1 MYHTYLFFIFYR
13 DSARSANKLLCFTR
27 SSPLI
32 HIIPVQF
39 PDNIQGD
46 TSIKT
51 LFFEETEKL
60 MIYKLSSLHSQN
72 LVQDV
77 LNDFVS
83 SDTAELFVLLA
94 NMQETSKK
102 IINHIRIMIEE
113 AELEASDRVK
123 VFALLIHFSPTQFF
137 QHCYPAL
144 FLKGWDHC
152 YLDTIGQNTSA
163 NEEVDIQDWFLKC
176 CCPSHKSP
184 SDEPDA
190 LLQALEQLLPQAV
203 PILFARLNFGNKSDG
218 SFNSNMK
225 ASERIEALRKILLDR
240 GLGKILCEK
249 FHAYWKPNKMAE
261 YLERA
266 ASFSKQRE
274 STLNITDFIQTE
286 FKALF
291 FDFCV
296 IMLTQANHNFNLD
309 IIYAEDCP
317 DHFSQLFLDVFKTSS
332 TPKLRDL
339 NLESNNL
346 AKPHTPFHSP
356 RFPFFSDICDFM
368 EKVVEFCRNIANLQ
382 VDVFDLD
389 PSFDEDDHPVSMDIE
404 TRLVTAVTLQ
414 LQSQQNVSFFY
425 LLDTNFLSWIRLWL
439 SLDTIGAIL
448 DRLKDLLK

>member
-1 MYHTYLFFIFYR
+1 MYVSCQYYYLLFIIFYR
-13 DSARSANKLLCFTR
+13 DSVRSANKLLCFTR

-32 HIIPVQF
+32 HIIPCQF
-39 PDNIQGD
+39 PNAIQSD
-46 TSIKT
+46 TTIKS

-60 MIYKLSSLHSQN
+60 IIYKLTPLHSQN

-113 AELEASDRVK
+113 AELEAPDRVK
-123 VFALLIHFSPTQFF
+123 VFVILIHFSPTQFF

-152 YLDTIGQNTSA
+152 YLDTIGQNA
-163 NEEVDIQDWFLKC
+163 GVNEEVDTQDWFFKC

-190 LLQALEQLLPQAV
+190 LLHLLEQLLPQAV
-203 PILFARLNFGNKSDG
+203 PILLARLNFGSKSDG

-249 FHAYWKPNKMAE
+249 FHVYWKPNKMAE

-291 FDFCV
+291 FDFCAV
-296 IMLTQANHNFNLD
+296 MLTQANHNFNLD

-317 DHFSQLFLDVFKTSS
+317 DHFRQLFLDIFEASL
-332 TPKLRDL
+332 TPMLRDL
-339 NLESNNL
+339 NLKSNNL

-356 RFPFFSDICDFM
+356 RFPFFSNICDFM
-368 EKVVEFCRNIANLQ
+368 EKVVEFCKNIANLQ
-382 VDVFDLD
+382 VNILDLD
-389 PSFDEDDHPVSMDIE
+389 PSFNEHDHSVSVDIE

-414 LQSQQNVSFFY
+414 LQAQQNVS
-425 LLDTNFLSWIRLWL
+425 
-439 SLDTIGAIL
+439 
-448 DRLKDLLK
+448 

>member
-1 MYHTYLFFIFYR
+1 
-13 DSARSANKLLCFTR
+13 
-27 SSPLI
+27 
-32 HIIPVQF
+32 
-39 PDNIQGD
+39 
-46 TSIKT
+46 
-51 LFFEETEKL
+51 
-60 MIYKLSSLHSQN
+60 MIYKLSPLHSQN
-72 LVQDV
+72 LVRDV

-83 SDTAELFVLLA
+83 SDTAEVFVLLA

-113 AELEASDRVK
+113 AELEAPDRVK
-123 VFALLIHFSPTQFF
+123 VFVLLVHFSPTQFF

-152 YLDTIGQNTSA
+152 YLDTFGQNTSA

-190 LLQALEQLLPQAV
+190 LLHVLEQLLPQAV
-203 PILFARLNFGNKSDG
+203 PILFARLYFGNKSDG

-225 ASERIEALRKILLDR
+225 ASERFEALRKILIDR

-296 IMLTQANHNFNLD
+296 VMLTQANRNFNLD

-317 DHFSQLFLDVFKTSS
+317 DHFRQLFLDVFKTSS
-332 TPKLRDL
+332 TPKLKDL

-368 EKVVEFCRNIANLQ
+368 EKVVEFCKNITNLQ
-382 VDVFDLD
+382 VNVLDLD
-389 PSFDEDDHPVSMDIE
+389 RSFDEHAHPVPMDIE
-404 TRLVTAVTLQ
+404 TRLVKAVTLQ
-414 LQSQQNVSFFY
+414 LQSQQNVSF
-425 LLDTNFLSWIRLWL
+425 
-439 SLDTIGAIL
+439 TINQGTQDCSSQKGGFQYYYKTYNIWADSMSCL
-448 DRLKDLLK
+448 TVK